1 MQSFID
7 YVKKNEEI
15 PNLFNESDFM
25 FENSHNDVLIQLA
38 DFISGSLAYSYD
50 DNKKSKDVPDYIK
63 LLKNKISCIKLYPKT
78 FDNYI
83 FDNSAIVEE
92 YDVDIAKLCHKQAA
106 LFLEEYKN
114 SNDEEIKA
122 QYIVLDYLLF
132 RFMNNDTRG
141 YIPTKELK
149 NQLLYTGMRNISTS
163 TFRLKVICKLRDK
176 GVIIA
181 SSPKGYKIPSKISE
195 LYDFINHGVSIV
207 VPMLERLRKCRN
219 LVKLST
225 ANELDL
231 FDKKEYDHIRKYFDI
246 TDEFYK

>member
-92 YDVDIAKLCHKQAA
+92 YDVDIAKLCHK
-106 LFLEEYKN
+106 
-114 SNDEEIKA
+114 
-122 QYIVLDYLLF
+122 
-132 RFMNNDTRG
+132 
-141 YIPTKELK
+141 
-149 NQLLYTGMRNISTS
+149 
-163 TFRLKVICKLRDK
+163 
-176 GVIIA
+176 
-181 SSPKGYKIPSKISE
+181 
-195 LYDFINHGVSIV
+195 
-207 VPMLERLRKCRN
+207 
-219 LVKLST
+219 
-225 ANELDL
+225 
-231 FDKKEYDHIRKYFDI
+231 
-246 TDEFYK
+246 